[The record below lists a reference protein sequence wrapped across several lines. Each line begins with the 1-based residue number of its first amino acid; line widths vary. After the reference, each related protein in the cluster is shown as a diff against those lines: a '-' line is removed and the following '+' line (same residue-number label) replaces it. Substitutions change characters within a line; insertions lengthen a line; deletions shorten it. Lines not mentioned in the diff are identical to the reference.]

1 MAAILMPGGP
11 VADAIY
17 AEVGERVKA
26 LAAAGTT
33 VGLGT
38 ILVGDD
44 PASQGYIAKKH
55 EMCERYGLV
64 SLHQEI
70 PVDAT
75 QADLLQAVARFNADP
90 AVDAFL
96 IQNPVPEGF
105 DFNAAMMAVHPAK
118 DADGLHPVNLGL
130 LALGADGPRP
140 CTPAGIQA
148 MLAYYDV
155 AVAGRNVVI
164 VGRGP
169 TLGRP
174 LSLLLALKEP
184 GANAAVTVVHTGVKD
199 WPEYT
204 RRADVV
210 VGAAGVPSMI
220 MPDMIRPGA
229 AVVSGGIS
237 WQGRR
242 LLPDVDESCAEVA
255 GWITPR
261 LGGVGVT
268 TVAMLLRNTVAC
280 AESHARSVAVAAI

>member
-1 MAAILMPGGP
+1 MASILMPGGP
-11 VADAIY
+11 VADAVY

-26 LAAAGTT
+26 LAGAGTT

-55 EMCERYGLV
+55 EMCQRYGLV
-64 SLHQEI
+64 SLHQDV
-70 PVDAT
+70 PANGS
-75 QADLLQAVARFNADP
+75 QADLLAAVAAFNADP

-96 IQNPVPEGF
+96 IQSPAPPGF
-105 DFNAAMMAVHPAK
+105 DFNAAVTAVDPNK

-130 LALGADGPRP
+130 LALSAPGPRP

-148 MLAYYDV
+148 LLAYYQV
-155 AVAGRNVVI
+155 PVEGRNVVI
-164 VGRGP
+164 VGRGA

-174 LSLLLALKEP
+174 LSMLLSLKEP
-184 GANAAVTVVHTGVKD
+184 NANAAVTVVHTGVKD

-204 RRADVV
+204 RRADIV

-220 MPDMIRPGA
+220 TPDVIRPGA
-229 AVVSGGIS
+229 AVVNGGIV
-237 WQGRR
+237 WEGRR

-280 AESHARSVAVAAI
+280 AERRTSTR